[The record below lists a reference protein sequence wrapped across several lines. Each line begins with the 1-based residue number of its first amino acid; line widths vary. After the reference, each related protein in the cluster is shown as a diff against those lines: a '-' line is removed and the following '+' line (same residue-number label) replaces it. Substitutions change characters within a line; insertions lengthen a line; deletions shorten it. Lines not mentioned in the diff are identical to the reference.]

1 MNKWIKERLHI
12 YVCIYIYIHTHTVE
26 SFPGLRKKEVLPFA
40 TTWMSLEVIMLLEI
54 SQTQKDIYCMI
65 PLM

>member
-1 MNKWIKERLHI
+1 MNKWIKEILYMCVYTHTHT
-12 YVCIYIYIHTHTVE
+12 HTHTVE
-26 SFPGLRKKEVLPFA
+26 SFSGLRKKEVLPFA

-54 SQTQKDIYCMI
+54 SQTQKDINCII